1 MIDNNEAYID
11 FVPLVHGS
19 KERVEDE
26 LWFLMVDGNLVV
38 REEGNILRI
47 PTWSHV
53 KELELDMDK
62 AHCIGEL
69 RGIACFGVEI
79 SKEINLV
86 KELKLVALRESGVL
100 LDEEMFTLAGR
111 VNNILNWDK
120 KTKFCG
126 KCGAPTHNSE
136 TERAK
141 VCNSCSNI
149 IYPILCPAI
158 IVGITKE
165 DKLLLAHNRGFKGG
179 MYSVIAGFV
188 DPGESLEE
196 CVKREV
202 FEEVGIRVKNIRY
215 FGSQPWS
222 FPNSLMVGFFA
233 EYESGEIKVDG
244 SEIAKANWFTKDNLP
259 TLPGRASI
267 ARSII
272 DKFIEIN

>member
-1 MIDNNEAYID
+1 MIDNNEGYIE

-38 REEGNILRI
+38 REEGNILKI

-62 AHCIGEL
+62 AHCLGEL

-79 SKEINLV
+79 SKEIKLV
-86 KELKLVALRESGVL
+86 KKLKLVTLRESGIL
-100 LDEEMFTLAGR
+100 LDNEIFTLAGR

-141 VCNSCSNI
+141 IYKVSYNTI
-149 IYPILCPAI
+149 IYNFSC
-158 IVGITKE
+158 
-165 DKLLLAHNRGFKGG
+165 
-179 MYSVIAGFV
+179 
-188 DPGESLEE
+188 
-196 CVKREV
+196 
-202 FEEVGIRVKNIRY
+202 
-215 FGSQPWS
+215 
-222 FPNSLMVGFFA
+222 
-233 EYESGEIKVDG
+233 
-244 SEIAKANWFTKDNLP
+244 
-259 TLPGRASI
+259 
-267 ARSII
+267 
-272 DKFIEIN
+272 